1 MPFPSKWTEECLV
14 YGNKIEIPL
23 NKRRFMM
30 GNAFVVYLIKH
41 MEPLLDEII
50 SNEFEINVT
59 VEQMFPAREIVK

>member
-1 MPFPSKWTEECLV
+1 
-14 YGNKIEIPL
+14 
-23 NKRRFMM
+23 MM